1 MNTKHT
7 PAPWKLIDGWDEN
20 GKGSFPSV
28 ILYGTESQY
37 RRTYGRNGITINC
50 SHDQKVE
57 SLMANAKLIA
67 AAPELLEALIPLVNF
82 CSAMPKD
89 IFSQMGL
96 NDLDYILNKSKDAI
110 KKATE

>member
-7 PAPWKLIDGWDEN
+7 PAPWEARIDQIGIDIIQSKS
-20 GKGSFPSV
+20 GF
-28 ILYGTESQY
+28 
-37 RRTYGRNGITINC
+37 GITQIGNYYELR
-50 SHDQKVE
+50 KANYPIE
-57 SLMANAKLIA
+57 IAEANAKLIA
-67 AAPELLEALIPLVNF
+67 AAPELLEALMPLVNF

-96 NDLDYILNKSKDAI
+96 KDLDYILNKSKDAI